1 LFSQEDREESK
12 MAATVIGARE
22 IRPVRFWEST
32 NGKKVIMGA
41 TGFILFAFIVGHM
54 LGNMQIYAGA
64 DKFNSYGHFL
74 HGVPELLWI
83 VRIGLLA
90 AVGLHIW
97 ASVGLALRKTKARP
111 VGYAKRQNT
120 VSSYASRTMYWSGP
134 ILLAFVIYHILHL
147 TAGVVHPGS
156 SFQEGDVYANTVGG
170 FQVWYVS
177 AWYIFSMIL
186 LGLHLRHGF
195 WSMFQSLGINHP
207 RHTPIL
213 QKAANAIAIIVTA
226 GFISIPVS
234 VLLGLVKL

>member
-1 LFSQEDREESK
+1 

-64 DKFNSYGHFL
+64 DKFNGYGHFL

-83 VRIGLLA
+83 VRISLLA

-156 SFQEGDVYANTVGG
+156 SFKEGDVYGNTVSG

-207 RHTPIL
+207 RHTPLL
-213 QKAANAIAIIVTA
+213 QKAAIAFAVIITA

-234 VLLGLVKL
+234 ILLGLVKL